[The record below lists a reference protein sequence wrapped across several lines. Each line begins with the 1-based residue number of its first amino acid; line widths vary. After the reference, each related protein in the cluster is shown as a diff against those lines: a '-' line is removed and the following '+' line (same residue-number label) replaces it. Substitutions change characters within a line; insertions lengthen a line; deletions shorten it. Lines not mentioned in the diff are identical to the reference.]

1 MRNAIIILTL
11 IFSSFMCY
19 CQSNDLAT
27 RNSFTLKLP
36 IDGVHYYQ
44 TEIAQSPY
52 ILPNNTVQ
60 IYPGE
65 KLFIETEVLKNKI
78 ITMKSVKEI
87 KYSTKTIVITFTHVD
102 ENKVYSRTMLDIE
115 NPFRKDLIYEAK
127 MFLMKNNK
135 WVQTNVYPVRSK
147 LSSIEIWPDVI
158 VTMALTGWKL
168 K

>member
-1 MRNAIIILTL
+1 M
-11 IFSSFMCY
+11 
-19 CQSNDLAT
+19 
-27 RNSFTLKLP
+27 
-36 IDGVHYYQ
+36 
-44 TEIAQSPY
+44 
-52 ILPNNTVQ
+52 PNNTIQ

-65 KLFIETEVLKNKI
+65 KLFIETEVLNNKI

-87 KYSTKTIVITFTHVD
+87 KDSTKTIVITFTHVD

-135 WVQTNVYPVRSK
+135 WVQTNVYSVRSK

-158 VTMALTGWKL
+158 VTMALTGWEL

>member
-1 MRNAIIILTL
+1 
-11 IFSSFMCY
+11 MCY

-36 IDGVHYYQ
+36 IDGINYYQ

-52 ILPNNTVQ
+52 ILPNNTIQ

-65 KLFIETEVLKNKI
+65 KLYIETEVLKNKI

-87 KYSTKTIVITFTHVD
+87 KDSTKTIVISFTHVD
-102 ENKVYSRTMLDIE
+102 ENNVYSRTMLDIE
-115 NPFRKDLIYEAK
+115 NPFGKDLIYEAR

-135 WVQTNVYPVRSK
+135 WVQTNVYPVRSM
-147 LSSIEIWPDVI
+147 LRSIEIWPDVI
-158 VTMALTGWKL
+158 VTLALTGWEFK
-168 K
+168 